1 MKYGEFKT
9 WVEIEAGSKG
19 ESNATKFQWLQWWL
33 GRNLGV
39 LPTNVHLQISGGGLN
54 YTGLLLW
61 GVVQAW
67 QLTQI
72 PRGLA
77 VNKFFC
83 LQVWLPAWPLLISSR
98 ARLYATLPKGDEDR
112 LPRGAQPYLAYI
124 YLVQIVCVFWKVE
137 RVVWYSE
144 RNRGLLGNL
153 NLCCSLTLQILAGST
168 CYGTMLGVIGPFI
181 SFWSLMESDS
191 DSRGARPVGQ
201 HKMID

>member
-112 LPRGAQPYLAYI
+112 LPRGAQPSGLPCI
-124 YLVQIVCVFWKVE
+124 YLLSANCLCILESRKSSLVLREEQG
-137 RVVWYSE
+137 VVRKPEFVLFSYSANFG
-144 RNRGLLGNL
+144 RFYLLWHHVG
-153 NLCCSLTLQILAGST
+153 CHWPIYFILIINGKWQWQQGRQAG
-168 CYGTMLGVIGPFI
+168 
-181 SFWSLMESDS
+181 WS
-191 DSRGARPVGQ
+191 A
-201 HKMID
+201 